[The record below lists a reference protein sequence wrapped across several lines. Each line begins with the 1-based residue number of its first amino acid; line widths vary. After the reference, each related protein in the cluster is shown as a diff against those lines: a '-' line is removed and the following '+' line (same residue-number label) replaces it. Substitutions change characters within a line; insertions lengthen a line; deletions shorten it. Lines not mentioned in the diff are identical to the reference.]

1 MSIQYFK
8 AIELAEKQ
16 GLINQQAAHSLIM
29 DLVDSKLK
37 AGDKLIERS
46 KELLSRWNV
55 SQQ

>member
-1 MSIQYFK
+1 MNLKYYFS

-46 KELLSRWNV
+46 KELLSR
-55 SQQ
+55 

>member
-16 GLINQQAAHSLIM
+16 GLINQQTAHSLIM

-46 KELLSRWNV
+46 KELLSR
-55 SQQ
+55 